1 MSANI
6 KDISSR
12 DDIVS
17 LLNEFYSK
25 AQEDEIIGGKFSHLN
40 IVEHTQIIADF
51 WDGILFGSNQYSG
64 DPFGKHMDLKLAAK
78 DFERWIL
85 LFNQTIDKHYGGP
98 IANEAKHRAG
108 TIAQVFQY
116 KLGLS

>member
-1 MSANI
+1 MSTNI

-17 LLNEFYSK
+17 LLNEFYSQ
-25 AQEDEIIGGKFSHLN
+25 AQKDDLIGDKFNH
-40 IVEHTQIIADF
+40 IDMAEHTQLIADF
-51 WDGILFGSNQYSG
+51 WDSILFGANGYRG
-64 DPFGKHMDLKLAAK
+64 DPFSKHLNLKLEAK

-85 LFNQTIDKHYGGP
+85 LFNSTIDKNYSGP
-98 IANEAKHRAG
+98 IADEAKYRAG
-108 TIAQVFQY
+108 TIARVFQH

>member
-1 MSANI
+1 MSANK

-25 AQEDEIIGGKFSHLN
+25 AQKDDIIGDKFNHLN
-40 IVEHTQIIADF
+40 MAEHTQIIADF
-51 WDGILFGSNQYSG
+51 WDGILFGTNRYQG
-64 DPFGKHMDLKLAAK
+64 DAFGKHLELNLGAK
-78 DFERWIL
+78 DFDRWIS
-85 LFNQTIDKHYGGP
+85 LFNQTIDKNYSGP
-98 IANEAKHRAG
+98 IADEAKRRAG

>member
-6 KDISSR
+6 NDISSR

-17 LLNEFYSK
+17 LLNEFYVE
-25 AQEDEIIGGKFSHLN
+25 AQNDEIIGNKFTHLN
-40 IVEHTQIIADF
+40 MAHHTQVIADF
-51 WDGILFGSNQYSG
+51 WDGILFGTNNYSG
-64 DPFGKHMDLKLAAK
+64 DPFGKHLDLNLATI
-78 DFERWIL
+78 DFERWIF
-85 LFNQTIDKHYGGP
+85 LFNQTIDSNYSGP
-98 IANEAKHRAG
+98 IADEAKHRAG

>member
-25 AQEDEIIGGKFSHLN
+25 AQTDEIIGDKFTHLN
-40 IVEHTQIIADF
+40 MAQHTQVIADF
-51 WDGILFGSNQYSG
+51 WDGILFGTNDYSG
-64 DPFGKHMDLKLAAK
+64 DPFGKHLDLKLAAK
-78 DFERWIL
+78 DFDRWIS
-85 LFNQTIDKHYGGP
+85 LFNQTIDNNYSGP
-98 IANEAKHRAG
+98 IADEAKHRAG

>member
-17 LLNEFYSK
+17 LLNEFYNK
-25 AQEDEIIGGKFSHLN
+25 AQKDEIIGDKFHHLN
-40 IVEHTQIIADF
+40 MAAHTQIIADF
-51 WDGILFGSNQYSG
+51 WDGILFGTNSYSG
-64 DPFGKHMDLKLAAK
+64 DAFGKHLDLNLAAQ
-78 DFERWIL
+78 DFERWIS
-85 LFNQTIDKHYGGP
+85 LFNETIDTNYSGP
-98 IANEAKHRAG
+98 IADEAKHRAG

>member
-17 LLNEFYSK
+17 LLNEFYTK
-25 AQEDEIIGGKFSHLN
+25 AQKDEIIGDKFTQLN
-40 IVEHTQIIADF
+40 MAHHTQVIADF
-51 WDGILFGSNQYSG
+51 WDGILFGTNNYSG
-64 DPFGKHMDLKLAAK
+64 DPFGKHLDLKLATV
-78 DFERWIL
+78 DFERWIS
-85 LFNQTIDKHYGGP
+85 LFIQTVDNNYSGP

>member
-1 MSANI
+1 MSTNLT
-6 KDISSR
+6 DIASR

-25 AQEDEIIGGKFSHLN
+25 AQEDEVIGSKFNHLN
-40 IVEHTQIIADF
+40 MDEHTQIIADF
-51 WDGILFGSNQYSG
+51 WDGILFGSNNYSG
-64 DPFGKHMDLKLAAK
+64 DPFGKHLNLKLTAK
-78 DFERWIL
+78 DFEQWIS
-85 LFNQTIDKHYGGP
+85 LFNQTIDNTYSGP
-98 IANEAKHRAG
+98 IAEEAKHRAG

>member
-1 MSANI
+1 MSADI

-17 LLNEFYSK
+17 LLNAFYDK
-25 AQEDEIIGGKFSHLN
+25 AQKDEIIGDKFNLLN
-40 IVEHTQIIADF
+40 MAEHTQIIADF
-51 WDGILFGSNQYSG
+51 WDGILFGTNGYRG
-64 DPFGKHMDLKLAAK
+64 DAFGKHLDLKLVAK
-78 DFERWIL
+78 DFERWIT
-85 LFNQTIDKHYGGP
+85 LFNQTIDINYSGP
-98 IANEAKHRAG
+98 IADEAKHRAG

>member
-64 DPFGKHMDLKLAAK
+64 DPFGKHLDLKLTAN
-78 DFERWIL
+78 DFERWIK
-85 LFNQTIDKHYGGP
+85 LFNQTIDNTYSGP
-98 IANEAKHRAG
+98 IAEEAKHRAG

>member
-25 AQEDEIIGGKFSHLN
+25 AQEDEIIGEKFFHLN
-40 IVEHTQIIADF
+40 IAKHTEIIADF
-51 WDGILFGSNQYSG
+51 WDGILFGSNNYSG
-64 DPFGKHMDLKLAAK
+64 DPFGKHLDLNLAAK

-85 LFNQTIDKHYGGP
+85 LFNQTVDTNYSGP
-98 IANEAKHRAG
+98 IADEAKHRAG